1 MSAPDGKDF
10 RPPWPLRSGHIQ
22 TMLSSSGVRRVLLP
36 RAAKTVLIGAEPVVV
51 DGGGGVRLTGVYTA
65 QKTQAQARG
74 LAVLFHGWE
83 GSVDSTYVLQTGSRL
98 LADGWD
104 IFRLNF
110 RDHGDSHGLNEA
122 LFHSCRLDEVV
133 HALGDIAARWPTRPM
148 AVVGFSLG
156 GNFALRAAMQTS
168 RVGIPLS
175 YVLAVC
181 PIVDPAVGLFSL
193 EENAPWIYQAYF
205 MRKWRHSLLLK
216 QKAFPQHQ
224 YFEMSELK
232 KHLRGLT
239 EALVLRHTDF
249 KSLQQYL
256 DGYSIAGDAMQ
267 AMQIPATIL
276 TSRDDPV
283 IPVDSFEKLELP
295 PNVELDLAAFGG
307 HCGFIRNWG
316 MVSYTDDYIAARFN
330 ALADGSLQISAARGA
345 SKPADHVTDAARV
358 LPATPLDSVD
368 DLVPEPRG

>member
-1 MSAPDGKDF
+1 MSLPHGKDF
-10 RPPWPLRSGHIQ
+10 RPPRLLRSGHVQ
-22 TMLSSSGVRRVLLP
+22 TMLSSSGVRRLLLP
-36 RAAKTVLIGAEPVVV
+36 RAAKAVLLGAEPVVV
-51 DGGGGVRLTGVYTA
+51 DGGGGVRLTGAYTA
-65 QKTQAQARG
+65 QRVTPESRG

-133 HALGDIAARWPTRPM
+133 HALGDVAQRWSARPM
-148 AVVGFSLG
+148 ALAGFSLG

-168 RVGIPLS
+168 RLGIPLA
-175 YVLAVC
+175 YALAVC
-181 PIVDPAVGLFSL
+181 PIIDPAVGLFSL
-193 EENAPWIYQAYF
+193 EESAPWFYQAYF

-216 QKAFPQHQ
+216 QQAFPQQQ

-232 KHLRGLT
+232 QHLRGLT

-256 DGYSIAGDAMQ
+256 DGYSVAGDAMQ
-267 AMQIPATIL
+267 AMQIPATIF
-276 TSRDDPV
+276 TAKDDPV
-283 IPVDSFEKLELP
+283 IPVGSFEQLALP
-295 PNVELDLAAFGG
+295 PNVELDIAPYGG
-307 HCGFIRNWG
+307 HCGFIRDWG
-316 MVSYTDDYIAARFN
+316 MTSYTDDYIAARFN
-330 ALADGSLQISAARGA
+330 ALAEGMSPIG
-345 SKPADHVTDAARV
+345 
-358 LPATPLDSVD
+358 
-368 DLVPEPRG
+368 